1 MYKDRPEIN
10 QRSDSVY
17 SQVLK
22 EQALIL
28 KKYFDAHENKEI

>member
-22 EQALIL
+22 EEALIFL
-28 KKYFDAHENKEI
+28 KKSDS